1 MKLMTDI
8 QKTRDTNLIVDTLI
22 STAKF
27 SAAFTLSRGYRGD
40 EGPYPGS
47 AILTRKAAFQAF
59 VIVGTIA
66 MVHPSSAVFLHFSL
80 TVMEDPTQGIWKI
93 AFAAALTFLAM
104 SAMMVAFLPYN
115 EKTTACALDHH
126 PVCLNFFFN

>member
-1 MKLMTDI
+1 MTDI
-8 QKTRDTNLIVDTLI
+8 QKARDTNLIVATLI

-40 EGPYPGS
+40 EGPNPGS
-47 AILTRKAAFQAF
+47 AILTRKAAFLIA
-59 VIVGTIA
+59 VTIA
-66 MVHPSSAVFLHFSL
+66 LVLPSSAVFLHLSL
-80 TVMEDPTQGIWKI
+80 TVMEDPIQGIWKI

-115 EKTTACALDHH
+115 KKTTACALDHH
-126 PVCLNFFFN
+126 PCLFGFFLF